1 LGYAR
6 DLPDL
11 RTVSWGLDE
20 STPGTDAEIAQKL
33 ASSCGARHLF
43 LRRETADYAALF
55 EEAAAVTE
63 YQSDVAAFH
72 PQEFRLM
79 RGLRE
84 AGFRRVIRGDETF
97 GWKNTI
103 HSVSGALARTGL
115 RRFGLIEGLSG
126 CFQPAVAKLLAE
138 ESESSSRL
146 LAAKGE
152 ERPANR
158 LKDYLYFTQRLQN
171 YLNSCA
177 VFKQRLFEHANP
189 LLDDEVLQ
197 LLSFVPD
204 DLRTD
209 KRLLRLLVER
219 KFPALHE
226 LGYARSDGLENWPA
240 LWKTD
245 SPVRRY
251 LRRQL
256 EDTGSGVWEIYDRSR
271 LQSLFEGRRNS
282 AAYSWGGQARRNFTR
297 LARDAGKPFS
307 PRAAD
312 HLQASL
318 ALRAPMDNTKI
329 LFRFLVVKQ
338 WVDRSSPVLR

>member
-1 LGYAR
+1 
-6 DLPDL
+6 
-11 RTVSWGLDE
+11 
-20 STPGTDAEIAQKL
+20 
-33 ASSCGARHLF
+33 
-43 LRRETADYAALF
+43 
-55 EEAAAVTE
+55 
-63 YQSDVAAFH
+63 
-72 PQEFRLM
+72 
-79 RGLRE
+79 
-84 AGFRRVIRGDETF
+84 
-97 GWKNTI
+97 
-103 HSVSGALARTGL
+103 
-115 RRFGLIEGLSG
+115 
-126 CFQPAVAKLLAE
+126 
-138 ESESSSRL
+138 
-146 LAAKGE
+146 
-152 ERPANR
+152 
-158 LKDYLYFTQRLQN
+158 
-171 YLNSCA
+171 
-177 VFKQRLFEHANP
+177 

-256 EDTGSGVWEIYDRSR
+256 EDTGSGVWEIYDRPR

-282 AAYSWGGQARRNFTR
+282 AGYSWGGQARRNFTR

-338 WVDRSSPVLR
+338 WVDRLSPILH